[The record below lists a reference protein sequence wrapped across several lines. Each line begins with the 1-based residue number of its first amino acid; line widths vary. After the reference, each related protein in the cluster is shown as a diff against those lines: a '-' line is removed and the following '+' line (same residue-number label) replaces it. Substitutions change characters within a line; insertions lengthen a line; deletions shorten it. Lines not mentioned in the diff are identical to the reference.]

1 MPHKLRK
8 ANSIVFQR
16 KANPMNFWRAIPLS
30 LALAASGC
38 SDPKAANQGVFKNA
52 AQAYLD
58 TVYPKCYVNTQFP
71 VTVDWNISGIQ
82 EKLRALAKAGLV
94 VESEG
99 QVELPEM
106 HGKKRTTSAP
116 RFDLTEEG
124 KKFYKAD
131 VTQTLAGKSIG
142 GFCFGKATV
151 KEVSQFSEPA
161 DMFGQRISRVNYTYA
176 VSDIPA
182 WAKTPELL
190 AGIKELKADV
200 DSEAAPVKVLNT
212 FVLTNNGW
220 VHEKLFKK

>member
-1 MPHKLRK
+1 
-8 ANSIVFQR
+8 
-16 KANPMNFWRAIPLS
+16 MNFWRAIPLS

-38 SDPKAANQGVFKNA
+38 SDPKAANQGVFKDA

-58 TVYPKCYVNTQFP
+58 ATYPKCYIHSQFP
-71 VTVDWNISGIQ
+71 VTVDWNVSGIQ

-99 QVELPEM
+99 EAEHPELRGRQQN
-106 HGKKRTTSAP
+106 GKSP
-116 RFDLTEEG
+116 RFELTEEG

-131 VTQTLAGKSIG
+131 LTKTMAGKNIG

-151 KEVSQFSEPA
+151 REVSQFSEPA
-161 DMFGQRISRVNYTYA
+161 DMFGQRISRVNFTYV
-176 VSDIPA
+176 VSDIPT
-182 WAKTPELL
+182 WAKSPELL
-190 AGIKELKADV
+190 AEIKELKADV
-200 DSEAAPVKVLNT
+200 DSESTPVKALNT